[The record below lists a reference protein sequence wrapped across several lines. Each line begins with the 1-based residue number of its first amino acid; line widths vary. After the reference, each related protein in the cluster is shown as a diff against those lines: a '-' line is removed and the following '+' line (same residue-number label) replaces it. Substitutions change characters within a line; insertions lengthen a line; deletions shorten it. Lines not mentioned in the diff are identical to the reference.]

1 MSENK
6 KHLGLLGPAPTQAE
20 LSQAV
25 RGDQQTLI
33 GKVLSVCESLQ
44 VENEKQRQET
54 ERLYLIQAI
63 REYKLRPKKP
73 GRKPKPKT
81 EMSGEFK
88 KPGRP
93 QKFTDKTH
101 ELMIE
106 LVDTLKERYGFK
118 TDQEALQ
125 YFLAV
130 NCVES
135 GRYKS
140 KRIAIKQLNSLKI
153 QLCRARRKRRQIT
166 D

>member
-6 KHLGLLGPAPTQAE
+6 KPLGLLGPAPTQAE
-20 LSQAV
+20 LSKTT
-25 RGDQQTLI
+25 RGDQQALI
-33 GKVLSVCESLQ
+33 GKALSVCESLQ
-44 VENEKQRQET
+44 AENEKQHQEI

-63 REYKLRPKKP
+63 REYKLKPKKR

-81 EMSGEFK
+81 EIRGEFK
-88 KPGRP
+88 KLGRP

-106 LVDTLKERYGFK
+106 SVDTLKEQYGFK
-118 TDQEALQ
+118 TDKEALL
-125 YFLAV
+125 YFLEV

-140 KRIAIKQLNSLKI
+140 KHAAKKQLPSLQI
-153 QLCRARRKRRQIT
+153 QLCRARKKT
-166 D
+166 KASH